1 MLSTTPAPVNAIHLA
16 LCTVAEDPAM
26 PLDGDW
32 TAGQLQAVAE
42 MDKRVQRHPQ
52 HMLAR
57 IALANH
63 GNTPSLERIR
73 ASVVRSLGGAA
84 GTHYIVA
91 ALHLAHL
98 AMALP
103 HALSATQ
110 RSLLLAP
117 LKAAEMA
124 REATD
129 NVSAEVE
136 FAA

>member
-1 MLSTTPAPVNAIHLA
+1 MLSTTPAPVRAIHLA
-16 LCTVAEDPAM
+16 LCTAAEDPAIA
-26 PLDGDW
+26 LDGDW
-32 TAGQLQAVAE
+32 TAGQLQALAE

-57 IALANH
+57 MALANH
-63 GNTPSLERIR
+63 ANSPSLDRIK

-84 GTHYIVA
+84 GTQYIVA
-91 ALHLAHL
+91 ALHLANL

-103 HALSATQ
+103 HALSPTQ

-129 NVSAEVE
+129 DVSAEVE

>member
-1 MLSTTPAPVNAIHLA
+1 MSTTPAPVDAIHLA
-16 LCTVAEDPAM
+16 LCTAAEDPSI
-26 PLDGDW
+26 PLDGEW
-32 TAGQLQAVAE
+32 TARQLQALAE

-57 IALANH
+57 MALANH
-63 GNTPSLERIR
+63 GNTPSLEPIR

-103 HALSATQ
+103 HVLSATQ
-110 RSLLLAP
+110 RALLLAP

-129 NVSAEVE
+129 NDSAEVE

>member
-1 MLSTTPAPVNAIHLA
+1 MLSTTPAPVSAIHLA
-16 LCTVAEDPAM
+16 LCTAAEDSAL
-26 PLDGDW
+26 PLYGDW
-32 TAGQLQAVAE
+32 TAGQLQAMAE

-57 IALANH
+57 MALANH
-63 GNTPSLERIR
+63 GNSSSLERIR

-91 ALHLAHL
+91 ALHLAYL
-98 AMALP
+98 ALALP

-117 LKAAEMA
+117 LKAAEMV
-124 REATD
+124 RDATD